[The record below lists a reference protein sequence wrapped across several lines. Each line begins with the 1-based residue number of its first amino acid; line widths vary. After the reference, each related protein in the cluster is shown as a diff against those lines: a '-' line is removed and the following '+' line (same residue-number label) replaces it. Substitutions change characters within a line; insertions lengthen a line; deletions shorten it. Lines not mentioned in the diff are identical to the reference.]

1 MRLITLLPLGL
12 LLFATGCDKPAEVT
26 QPPVQVLIGEG
37 SADPAA
43 LAAMAQK
50 QAPEASGAVGCGGE
64 AQGSGEG
71 CGGGGCGGGEQ
82 GSCAGADGSG
92 CGGGCGKHEGEC
104 TKDAN
109 GKCACKG
116 CKGCGDGAK
125 GDCCGGADKSEH
137 MGCGGAGE
145 EAAAKPAGEH
155 EEDEMEALEN
165 VPADKIKAQPGL
177 TVGDIT
183 RCPMSGEVFRIKAN
197 SPKSVVDGKTYYLCC
212 KRCVGKFEKNPAKY
226 LAK

>member
-1 MRLITLLPLGL
+1 MRLLPLLALGL
-12 LLFATGCDKPAEVT
+12 LSLAVGCDRPAEVT
-26 QPPVQVLIGEG
+26 QPPIQVLIGEG

-50 QAPEASGAVGCGGE
+50 KAPEASGE
-64 AQGSGEG
+64 AG
-71 CGGGGCGGGEQ
+71 CGGGAY
-82 GSCAGADGSG
+82 AGNGSG
-92 CGGGCGKHEGEC
+92 CGGGCGQQEGSGCGGGCGQQEGEC
-104 TKDAN
+104 TKGAD
-109 GKCACKG
+109 GKCACEG
-116 CKGCGDGAK
+116 CDGCGGGEK
-125 GDCCGGADKSEH
+125 GDCCGGADKGEQ
-137 MGCGGAGE
+137 MGCGGGGE
-145 EAAAKPAGEH
+145 EAAAKPAAEH

-183 RCPMSGEVFRIKAN
+183 RCPMSDEVFRIKAN
-197 SPKSVVDGKTYYLCC
+197 SPTSVVDGKTYYLCC

>member
-1 MRLITLLPLGL
+1 MRLLSLLALGL
-12 LLFATGCDKPAEVT
+12 LSLAVGCDKPAEVA

-50 QAPEASGAVGCGGE
+50 KAPEASGEAGCGGE
-64 AQGSGEG
+64 AQGSGGG
-71 CGGGGCGGGEQ
+71 CGGGGEHMGCGGHE
-82 GSCAGADGSG
+82 GSG
-92 CGGGCGKHEGEC
+92 CGGCGKHEGEC
-104 TKDAN
+104 TKGAD
-109 GKCACKG
+109 GKCACEG
-116 CKGCGDGAK
+116 CKGCGGGEK
-125 GDCCGGADKSEH
+125 GDCCGGADKGEH
-137 MGCGGAGE
+137 MGCGGGGE

-155 EEDEMEALEN
+155 EEDEMEELEN

-177 TVGDIT
+177 AVGDIT
-183 RCPMSGEVFRIKAN
+183 RCPLSGEVFRIKAN

-212 KRCVGKFEKNPAKY
+212 KRCVAKFEKNPAKY

>member
-12 LLFATGCDKPAEVT
+12 LLFATGCDKPAEVA

-50 QAPEASGAVGCGGE
+50 KAPEASGAPGCGGE
-64 AQGSGEG
+64 VEASGAP
-71 CGGGGCGGGEQ
+71 GCGGGEH

-109 GKCACKG
+109 GKCACEG
-116 CKGCGDGAK
+116 CKGCGDGTK
-125 GDCCGGADKSEH
+125 GDCCGGADKGEH

-155 EEDEMEALEN
+155 EEDEMETLEN

-177 TVGDIT
+177 AVGDIT
-183 RCPMSGEVFRIKAN
+183 RCPLSGEVFRIKAN

-212 KRCVGKFEKNPAKY
+212 KRCVAKFEKNPAKY

>member
-1 MRLITLLPLGL
+1 MRLLPLLALGL
-12 LLFATGCDKPAEVT
+12 LSLAVGCDRPAEVT
-26 QPPVQVLIGEG
+26 QPPIQVLIGEG

-50 QAPEASGAVGCGGE
+50 KAPEASGEAGCGGG
-64 AQGSGEG
+64 AYAGNGSG
-71 CGGGGCGGGEQ
+71 CGGGGCGQQE
-82 GSCAGADGSG
+82 GSG
-92 CGGGCGKHEGEC
+92 CGGCGKHQGEC
-104 TKDAN
+104 TKGAD
-109 GKCACKG
+109 GKCACEG
-116 CKGCGDGAK
+116 CDGCGGGEK
-125 GDCCGGADKSEH
+125 GDCCGGADKGEP
-137 MGCGGAGE
+137 MGCGGGGE
-145 EAAAKPAGEH
+145 EAAAKPAVEH
-155 EEDEMEALEN
+155 AEDEMEALEN

>member
-1 MRLITLLPLGL
+1 
-12 LLFATGCDKPAEVT
+12 
-26 QPPVQVLIGEG
+26 
-37 SADPAA
+37 
-43 LAAMAQK
+43 MAQK

-64 AQGSGEG
+64 VEASGAP
-71 CGGGGCGGGEQ
+71 GCGGGEQ

-92 CGGGCGKHEGEC
+92 CAGGCGKHEGEC

-109 GKCACKG
+109 GKCACEG
-116 CKGCGDGAK
+116 CKGCGDGTK
-125 GDCCGGADKSEH
+125 GDCCGGADKGEH

-145 EAAAKPAGEH
+145 EAAAKPAGAH

>member
-1 MRLITLLPLGL
+1 MRLLSLLALGL
-12 LLFATGCDKPAEVT
+12 LSLAVGCDKPAEVT

-50 QAPEASGAVGCGGE
+50 QAPEASGEAGCGGE
-64 AQGSGEG
+64 AQGGG
-71 CGGGGCGGGEQ
+71 CGGGGCGGEVQGSGGGCGGGEQ
-82 GSCAGADGSG
+82 GSCAG
-92 CGGGCGKHEGEC
+92 
-104 TKDAN
+104 T
-109 GKCACKG
+109 
-116 CKGCGDGAK
+116 K
-125 GDCCGGADKSEH
+125 GDC
-137 MGCGGAGE
+137 CGGAGE
-145 EAAAKPAGEH
+145 EAAAKPAGAH

-183 RCPMSGEVFRIKAN
+183 RCPMGGDVFRIKAN

>member
-1 MRLITLLPLGL
+1 MRLLSLLALGL
-12 LLFATGCDKPAEVT
+12 LSLAVGCDKPAEVT

-50 QAPEASGAVGCGGE
+50 QAPEASGEAGCGGE
-64 AQGSGEG
+64 AQGGG
-71 CGGGGCGGGEQ
+71 CGGGGCGGEVQGSGGGCGGGEQ

-92 CGGGCGKHEGEC
+92 CAGGCGKHEGEC
-104 TKDAN
+104 TKGAD
-109 GKCACKG
+109 GKCACEG
-116 CKGCGDGAK
+116 CKGCGDGTK
-125 GDCCGGADKSEH
+125 GDC
-137 MGCGGAGE
+137 CGGAGE

-183 RCPMSGEVFRIKAN
+183 RCPVSSEVFRIKAN
-197 SPKSVVDGKTYYLCC
+197 SPKAVVDGKTYYVCC
-212 KRCVGKFEKNPAKY
+212 KRCVGKFEKNPAKF
-226 LAK
+226 LSK

>member
-1 MRLITLLPLGL
+1 MRLLPLLALGL
-12 LLFATGCDKPAEVT
+12 LSLAVGCDRPAEVT
-26 QPPVQVLIGEG
+26 QPPIQVLIGEG

-50 QAPEASGAVGCGGE
+50 TAPEASGEAGCGGG
-64 AQGSGEG
+64 AYAGNGSG
-71 CGGGGCGGGEQ
+71 CGGGGCGQQE
-82 GSCAGADGSG
+82 GSG
-92 CGGGCGKHEGEC
+92 CGGCGKHQGEC
-104 TKDAN
+104 TKGAD
-109 GKCACKG
+109 GKCACEG
-116 CKGCGDGAK
+116 CDGCGGGEK
-125 GDCCGGADKSEH
+125 GDCCGGADKGEP
-137 MGCGGAGE
+137 MGCGGGGE
-145 EAAAKPAGEH
+145 EAAAKPAVEH
-155 EEDEMEALEN
+155 AEDEMEALEN

>member
-1 MRLITLLPLGL
+1 MRLLSLLALGL
-12 LLFATGCDKPAEVT
+12 LSLAVGCDKPAEVT

-64 AQGSGEG
+64 VEASGAP
-71 CGGGGCGGGEQ
+71 GCGGGEQ

-92 CGGGCGKHEGEC
+92 CAGGCGKHEGEC
-104 TKDAN
+104 TKGAD
-109 GKCACKG
+109 GKCACEG
-116 CKGCGDGAK
+116 CKGCGDGTK
-125 GDCCGGADKSEH
+125 GDC
-137 MGCGGAGE
+137 CGGAGE

-165 VPADKIKAQPGL
+165 VPADKIKTQPGL

-212 KRCVGKFEKNPAKY
+212 KRCVGKFEKNPAKF
-226 LAK
+226 LSK

>member
-1 MRLITLLPLGL
+1 MRLLPLLALGL
-12 LLFATGCDKPAEVT
+12 LSLAVGCDRPAEVT
-26 QPPVQVLIGEG
+26 QPPIQVLIGEG

-50 QAPEASGAVGCGGE
+50 TAPEASGEAGCGGG
-64 AQGSGEG
+64 AYAGNGSG
-71 CGGGGCGGGEQ
+71 CGGGGCGQQE
-82 GSCAGADGSG
+82 GSG
-92 CGGGCGKHEGEC
+92 CGGCGKHQGEC
-104 TKDAN
+104 TKGAD
-109 GKCACKG
+109 GKCACEG
-116 CKGCGDGAK
+116 CDGCGGGEK
-125 GDCCGGADKSEH
+125 GDCCGGADKGEQ
-137 MGCGGAGE
+137 MGCGGGGE
-145 EAAAKPAGEH
+145 EAAAKPAVEH
-155 EEDEMEALEN
+155 AEDEMEALEN

>member
-1 MRLITLLPLGL
+1 MRLLSLLPVGL
-12 LLFATGCDKPAEVT
+12 LLFATGCSKPAEEAK
-26 QPPVQVLIGEG
+26 PPVQVLIGEG
-37 SADPAA
+37 SADPAT

-50 QAPEASGAVGCGGE
+50 KAAEASGAPGCGGE
-64 AQGSGEG
+64 AEGSAAG
-71 CGGGGCGGGEQ
+71 CGGCGGDEQ
-82 GSCAGADGSG
+82 GSGSCAGHDGSG

-104 TKDAN
+104 TKGAD
-109 GKCACKG
+109 GKCACEG
-116 CKGCGDGAK
+116 CKGCGDGTK
-125 GDCCGGADKSEH
+125 GDCCGGADKGEH
-137 MGCGGAGE
+137 MGCGGGE
-145 EAAAKPAGEH
+145 HAAAQQAGEH

>member
-1 MRLITLLPLGL
+1 MRLLPLLALGL
-12 LLFATGCDKPAEVT
+12 LSLAVGCDRPAEVT
-26 QPPVQVLIGEG
+26 QPPIQVLIGEG

-50 QAPEASGAVGCGGE
+50 KAPEASGEAGCGGGE
-64 AQGSGEG
+64 YAGNGSG
-71 CGGGGCGGGEQ
+71 CGGGGCGQQE
-82 GSCAGADGSG
+82 GSG
-92 CGGGCGKHEGEC
+92 CGGCGKQQGEC
-104 TKDAN
+104 TKGAD
-109 GKCACKG
+109 GKCACEG
-116 CKGCGDGAK
+116 CDGCGGGEK
-125 GDCCGGADKSEH
+125 GDCCGGADKGEQ
-137 MGCGGAGE
+137 MGCGGGGE
-145 EAAAKPAGEH
+145 EAAAKPAAEH

-183 RCPMSGEVFRIKAN
+183 RCPMSDEVFRIKAN
-197 SPKSVVDGKTYYLCC
+197 SPTSVVDGKTYYLCC

>member
-1 MRLITLLPLGL
+1 MRLLSLLALGL
-12 LLFATGCDKPAEVT
+12 LSLAVGCDKPAEVT

-64 AQGSGEG
+64 VEASGAP
-71 CGGGGCGGGEQ
+71 GCGGGEQ

-92 CGGGCGKHEGEC
+92 CGGGCGKHKGEC

-109 GKCACKG
+109 GKCACEG
-116 CKGCGDGAK
+116 CKGCGDGTK
-125 GDCCGGADKSEH
+125 GDCCGGADKGEH

-183 RCPMSGEVFRIKAN
+183 RCPLSGEVFRIKAN

-212 KRCVGKFEKNPAKY
+212 KRCVAKFEKNPAKY

>member
-1 MRLITLLPLGL
+1 MRLLPLLALGL
-12 LLFATGCDKPAEVT
+12 LSLAVGCDRPAEVT
-26 QPPVQVLIGEG
+26 QPPIQVLIGEG

-50 QAPEASGAVGCGGE
+50 TAPEASGEAGCGGG
-64 AQGSGEG
+64 AYAGNGSG
-71 CGGGGCGGGEQ
+71 CGGGGCGQQE
-82 GSCAGADGSG
+82 GSG
-92 CGGGCGKHEGEC
+92 CGGCGKNQGEC
-104 TKDAN
+104 TKGAD
-109 GKCACKG
+109 GKCACEG
-116 CKGCGDGAK
+116 CDGCGGGEK
-125 GDCCGGADKSEH
+125 GDCCGGADKGEQR
-137 MGCGGAGE
+137 GCGGGGE
-145 EAAAKPAGEH
+145 EAAAKPAAEH

-183 RCPMSGEVFRIKAN
+183 RCPMSDEVFRIKAN
-197 SPKSVVDGKTYYLCC
+197 SPTSVVDGKTYYLCC

>member
-1 MRLITLLPLGL
+1 MRLLPLLALGL
-12 LLFATGCDKPAEVT
+12 LSLAVGCDKPAEVT
-26 QPPVQVLIGEG
+26 QPPIQVLIGEG

-50 QAPEASGAVGCGGE
+50 TAPEASGEAGCGGG
-64 AQGSGEG
+64 AYAGNGSG
-71 CGGGGCGGGEQ
+71 CGGGGCGQQE
-82 GSCAGADGSG
+82 GSG
-92 CGGGCGKHEGEC
+92 CGGCGKHQGEC
-104 TKDAN
+104 TKGAD
-109 GKCACKG
+109 GKCACEG
-116 CKGCGDGAK
+116 CDGCGGGEK
-125 GDCCGGADKSEH
+125 GDCCGGADKGEQ
-137 MGCGGAGE
+137 MGCGGGGE
-145 EAAAKPAGEH
+145 EAAAKPAAEH